1 MMDETEVLGEV
12 FPKGVSFAPLT
23 STSKLCLD
31 DLTDSSPLPQTI
43 LSVPS
48 YSIHYLPEFWG
59 KDAAEFRP
67 ERWLESEEKTR
78 QLEKQL
84 NVFSYGPRSCVGR
97 NVA

>member
-1 MMDETEVLGEV
+1 M
-12 FPKGVSFAPLT
+12 K
-23 STSKLCLD
+23 
-31 DLTDSSPLPQTI
+31 
-43 LSVPS
+43 
-48 YSIHYLPEFWG
+48 EFWG

>member
-12 FPKGVSFAPLT
+12 FPKGVSFLPL
-23 STSKLCLD
+23 SAKLCRD
-31 DLTDSSPLPQTI
+31 GLTDSTPLLQTI